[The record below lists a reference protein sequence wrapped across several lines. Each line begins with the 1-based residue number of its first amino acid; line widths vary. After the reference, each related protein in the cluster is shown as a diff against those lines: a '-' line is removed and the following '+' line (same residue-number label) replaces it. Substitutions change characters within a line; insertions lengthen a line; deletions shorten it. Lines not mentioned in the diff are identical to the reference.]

1 MAQKILISL
10 LIGFAGFIVWYIS
23 LWFLP
28 IDQDLIFFLWTG
40 LLMVVIWILT
50 RKIFKNVDSKAEED
64 K

>member
-10 LIGFAGFIVWYIS
+10 LIGVVGFIVWYIS

-28 IDQDLIFFLWTG
+28 SDPDLIFLLWTG
-40 LLMVVIWILT
+40 LLVVVMWILT
-50 RKIFKNVDSKAEED
+50 SKIFKKIDSKIED

>member
-10 LIGFAGFIVWYIS
+10 LIGFVGFIVWYIS

-28 IDQDLIFFLWTG
+28 NDQDLIFLLWTG
-40 LLMVVIWILT
+40 LLVVVMWILT
-50 RKIFKNVDSKAEED
+50 RKIFKNVDSKTEE